1 MSPIEESGNDR
12 ALDAVLKE
20 WGVQAAVPPRFQENV
35 WKRIARADLKPTPG
49 IWAYLMNLME
59 SALPRPKVAYSFL
72 AALVLLGTATG
83 SLVAQKQN
91 HRLEASLGSR
101 YLQTIDPFQAAVPD
115 Q

>member
-1 MSPIEESGNDR
+1 MSSTQKSEHEP

-20 WGVQAAVPPRFQENV
+20 WVVEAPLPPCFQESV
-35 WKRIARADLKPTPG
+35 WKRIARTDLKPMPG
-49 IWAYLMNLME
+49 FWASLGGLVE
-59 SALPRPKVAYSFL
+59 SALPRPKVAYSYL
-72 AALVLLGTATG
+72 TALLLLGMAAG

-101 YLQTIDPFQAAVPD
+101 YLQTIDPFQAVVPD